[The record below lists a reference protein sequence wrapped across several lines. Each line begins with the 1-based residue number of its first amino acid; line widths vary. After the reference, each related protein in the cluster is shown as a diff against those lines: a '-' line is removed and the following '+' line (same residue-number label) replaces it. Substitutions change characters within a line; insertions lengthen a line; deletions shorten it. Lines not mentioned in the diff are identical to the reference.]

1 MKTRV
6 KESRNLAP
14 GNSRTMERNPP
25 LNSMKQLR
33 EQPDQMR
40 AERGLWEKETKKEK
54 EVSQEGCLAG
64 VAKGKL
70 H

>member
-1 MKTRV
+1 
-6 KESRNLAP
+6 
-14 GNSRTMERNPP
+14 MERNPP

-54 EVSQEGCLAG
+54 EVGQVGYLEG